1 MTDAEYKTQCRR
13 IDKLAKK
20 WIGPMGL
27 AFWDIDVICQ
37 REEFPVHNDGTQAL
51 ATSAA
56 RWQYLHGTITFS
68 APGNETR
75 SDDQLE
81 NTFVHEL
88 CHVLVNEMRMW
99 ATEEMAADKND
110 EGMHH
115 EERVV
120 SQMTAAFLGTRAAG
134 KQDKRIE

>member
-1 MTDAEYKTQCRR
+1 
-13 IDKLAKK
+13 
-20 WIGPMGL
+20 MGL
-27 AFWDIDVICQ
+27 ASWDIDIIFQ
-37 REEFPVHNDGTQAL
+37 RENLPTEKDGAEAL
-51 ATSAA
+51 ATASA
-56 RWQYLHGTITFS
+56 RWQYMHGTITFS
-68 APGNETR
+68 APANEIR
-75 SDDQLE
+75 SDEQLE

-99 ATEEMAADKND
+99 ATEEMSCDKND

-134 KQDKRIE
+134 KQDKHIE